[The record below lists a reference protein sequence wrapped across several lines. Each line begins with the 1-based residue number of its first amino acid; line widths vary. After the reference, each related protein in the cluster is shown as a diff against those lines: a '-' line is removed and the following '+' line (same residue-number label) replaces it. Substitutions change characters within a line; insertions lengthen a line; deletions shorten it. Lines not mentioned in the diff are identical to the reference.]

1 MLHQY
6 RFVVVIALLGLA
18 AALATEKGKLPLAL
32 RGLKKTLRR
41 DAGVREPTAGARHA
55 GVPVWKRLL
64 ALVLCALAFA
74 VAAAGSTWVGDL
86 PGTFKSGAAVPSLDV
101 TGPRAQFVAGDWTR
115 FAHVFARLERGEAV
129 RIAVIG
135 GSITQGAGASG
146 RANQWGSKFAA
157 GWRRAFPTAKIDFV
171 NAGIGATGSA
181 IGAFRLA
188 RDVLA
193 KQPDVVVVEFSVNDA
208 PGRECAESYEGVIRQ
223 LLKDPR
229 GIAVIQLGMV
239 GQAGNNVQAW
249 HGKVAA
255 HYQVPYVSYRDALYY
270 PYVKEGQVKWTD
282 ISPDTIHPND
292 DGHAYAAALLNWTI
306 ERRYAEWKRAGRPLA
321 AVPPLPAPLY
331 GTRYD
336 KGRFCLMQDAKI
348 VENKGFFPLR
358 DTCWGIGLACT
369 NAQGRLVFEVEGP
382 TVALLYRCGNKPYN
396 WGKIAVKIDG
406 APVVDGLDC
415 FRDQWW
421 WYTPA
426 LFLCRDR
433 PGRHVV
439 EVETKAEKNAKSA
452 GFGCHLTG
460 LLVSE

>member
-1 MLHQY
+1 MAFTVETGTWGSNLSGCSLLRSVISSFSIAHCAACCPATLSRSARHLKATQAVPGFL
-6 RFVVVIALLGLA
+6 RLQVKSRTKGLEVEANKGQGAPFVWGVAYEPERITPGA
-18 AALATEKGKLPLAL
+18 ARPADFDAFWADAV
-32 RGLKKTLRR
+32 KTL
-41 DAGVREPTAGARHA
+41 DAT
-55 GVPVWKRLL
+55 VPV
-64 ALVLCALAFA
+64 
-74 VAAAGSTWVGDL
+74 D
-86 PGTFKSGAAVPSLDV
+86 
-101 TGPRAQFVAGDWTR
+101 
-115 FAHVFARLERGEAV
+115 ARLEEIPAKSNAQRTYYRVSFAS
-129 RIAVIG
+129 AG
-135 GSITQGAGASG
+135 G
-146 RANQWGSKFAA
+146 RRVWGWLSMPK
-157 GWRRAFPTAKIDFV
+157 GKGPFPV
-171 NAGIGATGSA
+171 EVSVPGAGIGATGSA

-255 HYQVPYVSYRDALYY
+255 HYRVPYVSYRDALYY

-406 APVVDGLDC
+406 TPVVDGLDC